1 MTTIP
6 APYPYFTDASG
17 NALEAGK
24 IYIGTAGLDPRTNP
38 IAVYQDE
45 ALTIAW
51 AQPIR
56 TVGGYPV
63 YIGAPSNIQTAALE
77 FSLIVATA
85 NGEVVFRDLNV
96 SALSSSNV
104 TFVQPGA
111 SAATRTVQAKLREI
125 VSLDDY
131 ILATDPVISGY
142 PDASLAFAR
151 AAAVSTLIVGT
162 PGSIYYVKD
171 VVLNGRQFDGR
182 NCVLRDAPGSRWGIK
197 LNGYGSALRNFYFQ
211 DQGTY
216 VATTTL
222 ASGMTGGSSTA
233 VVTSAAGI
241 EIGEVFF
248 VELDANELR
257 WQTFVTNV
265 VGNTVTIRDAI
276 PSAAAA
282 GKEVNALF
290 AAVMVG
296 EADRW
301 AIENVNVIN
310 ARGGLLTKPETSSV
324 VSNRGTVVNF
334 QTDGAWYYGWIK
346 AENCAGIKAFDT
358 KLWCGRVE
366 TFNYTGSGIAGPYSF
381 GKRVFLLRDV
391 TVTVNG
397 VPQVYLTDW
406 NYASQTSIQFL
417 AGRFPAAGAAIVI
430 SHFRDGYRGF
440 VDDQRNTAIIS
451 GGSLFNGLEVL
462 DAFVG
467 VSCLDSELTE
477 FSSMIS
483 DGCQYVA
490 LQLSSCTPT
499 LVFSSDC
506 FLGFSGASLRLFN
519 SNPKAF
525 VSLYT
530 NRVPLAEQWLGAL
543 DDNILVDATSNLRIS
558 ASGWSGEYQNAV
570 TAGGKFAIVGGTAFA
585 GRNVANVA
593 GGSTVYLA
601 EYGSSANLG
610 DTLFRTP
617 RDGTLKAVRVDTD
630 VAPGAGQTYTY
641 DVLVSGVSQGT
652 VTISGAAAFSATGVL
667 NTFVGQGT
675 QINLRLITSATAAAG
690 ARHYMQAVM
699 I

>member
-1 MTTIP
+1 
-6 APYPYFTDASG
+6 
-17 NALEAGK
+17 
-24 IYIGTAGLDPRTNP
+24 
-38 IAVYQDE
+38 VYQDE

-77 FSLIVATA
+77 FSLIVATST
-85 NGEVVFRDLNV
+85 GEIVFRDLNV
-96 SALSSSNV
+96 SALSSNDV

-111 SAATRTVQAKLREI
+111 GAITRTVQAKLREI

-131 ILATDPVISGY
+131 ILPTDPVISGY

-182 NCVLRDAPGSRWGIK
+182 GCVLRDAPGAVFGVQ
-197 LNGYGSALRNFYFQ
+197 LQGYRPEFKNVVWQ
-211 DQGTY
+211 DQGNY
-216 VATTTL
+216 VSATTL
-222 ASGMTGGSSTA
+222 SSAALSAATS
-233 VVTSAAGI
+233 VIVTSATGI
-241 EIGEVFF
+241 TVGDVIF

-257 WQTFVTNV
+257 HQTFVSSVAGT
-265 VGNTVTIRDAI
+265 TIGLRDAL
-276 PSAAAA
+276 PSAAAS
-282 GKEVNALF
+282 GKPVEAMQ

-296 EADRW
+296 AAVEWSISD
-301 AIENVNVIN
+301 VLVVN
-310 ARGGLLTKPETSSV
+310 ARGALLTMPPTGQISNKGSV
-324 VSNRGTVVNF
+324 QRFS
-334 QTDGAWYYGWIK
+334 TDGARYFGWIK
-346 AENCAGIKAFDT
+346 AGDTAGVKAYDV
-358 KLWCGRVE
+358 KLWCGYTE

-381 GKRVFLLRDV
+381 GKPVFLLRDV

-430 SHFRDGYRGF
+430 SHFRDSYRGF
-440 VDDQRNTAIIS
+440 VEDQRSTAIIS
-451 GGSLFNGLEVL
+451 GGNLYDTVEVL
-462 DAFVG
+462 DAFIG
-467 VSCLDSELTE
+467 VSCSQSELTE
-477 FSSMIS
+477 IRSLIA
-483 DGCQYVA
+483 DTCQYGA
-490 LQLSSCTPT
+490 LQIDTCPPT
-499 LVFSSDC
+499 LTFSGDC
-506 FLGFSGASLRLFN
+506 FLGFSGNSIKLFG

-558 ASGWSGEYQNAV
+558 ASGWSGEFQNTV
-570 TAGGKFAIVGGTAFA
+570 TAGGKFAIVGGTAFT

-610 DTLFRTP
+610 DTVFRSP